1 MIELKGKFADA
12 KIFIDEVEEGV
23 VEQIMH
29 TLDSETSKGLKVRI
43 MPDTHVGKGCVIG
56 FSMEL
61 GKFLN
66 PNMIGVDLGCGM
78 LSASFSNQTS
88 MDLEKLDIKIRE
100 KVPMGMNLQE
110 SIRFHEIPFGDVQE
124 IANSFVENYNKKFN
138 TSYVAPLY
146 DEEWLTNKLTQVGMD
161 TKKFYSAIGTLGG
174 GNHFIEVGKSENSP
188 NYWLTIHTG
197 SRNFGLKIAEYWI
210 NVARGNVFVETEDFK
225 SEMREIIENTTP
237 KSEISKKIK
246 DLRERYSLNLNPEYL
261 EGENLINYLFDMI
274 FAQQYALWNR
284 QTILSLIKKA
294 LNIKNFDEEVNSI
307 HNYIDFKDFII
318 RKGAIA
324 SYIGEKMIIPF
335 NMRDG
340 ILLCEGKSNE
350 DWNNTAPHGSGRL
363 MSRGKAKESVSL
375 EDFKR
380 VMKDVYSTSVCKST
394 IDESPFAYKNSKM
407 IETMIEPTVTILD
420 RIKPILNIKDKSE
433 GESWKDRKA
442 KKKKDEN
449 LRRERDEMSYRK
461 MKRM

>member
-1 MIELKGKFADA
+1 
-12 KIFIDEVEEGV
+12 
-23 VEQIMH
+23 
-29 TLDSETSKGLKVRI
+29 
-43 MPDTHVGKGCVIG
+43 
-56 FSMEL
+56 
-61 GKFLN
+61 
-66 PNMIGVDLGCGM
+66 
-78 LSASFSNQTS
+78 

-124 IANSFVENYNKKFN
+124 IANSFVEKYNQKFK
-138 TSYVAPLY
+138 TSYVAPIY
-146 DEEWLTNKLTQVGMD
+146 NEEWLTNKLTQVGMY

-174 GNHFIEVGKSENSP
+174 GNHFIEVGKSENSS

-210 NVARGNVFVETEDFK
+210 NVARGKVFVETEDFK
-225 SEMREIIENTTP
+225 SEMREIVENTTP

-246 DLRERYSLNLNPEYL
+246 DLRERYSLNINPEYL
-261 EGENLINYLFDMI
+261 EGENLINYIFDMI

-294 LNIKNFDEEVNSI
+294 LNIKNFDEEVHSI

-318 RKGAIA
+318 RKGAIS

-375 EDFKR
+375 DDFKR
-380 VMKDVYSTSVCKST
+380 VMKDIYSTSVCKST